1 MNGFNQHL
9 RQIILLGIITAL
21 VLILFSSLRSFIP
34 GILGTIT
41 LYIISREKYFQLVY
55 HKKWPKG
62 WTAGLFLIFYLVIL
76 GIPIYLVILLLGPKV
91 NEYISHPDQYIEL
104 AKKLEGAIE
113 QRWGLDLL
121 SPNYLNS
128 LFSKIS
134 AAIPSLVNSTT
145 NLLFNLALTLFLLY
159 YLLVNGKAIEAYLA
173 HITPL
178 KKENIQ
184 RLAIETKK
192 NIKANALG
200 IPLIS
205 LIQGAV
211 AAIGYY
217 IFKLPDYL
225 IWGLLTGLFAF
236 FPIVG
241 TMMIWVPIV
250 IYLYAL
256 GNHGQATGILFYSL
270 IVTGNVDSL
279 ARMTLLKTIGDVHP
293 VITIL
298 GVIAG
303 LQLFGFIGL
312 VIGPLLLSYVGV
324 LVTIYRNEFT
334 ARPGHF
340 EESDNQ
346 EDGSQ

>member
-21 VLILFSSLRSFIP
+21 VLILFGSLRSFIP
-34 GILGTIT
+34 GMLGTIT
-41 LYIISREKYFQLVY
+41 LYIISREKYYQLVY

-62 WTAGLFLIFYLVIL
+62 LTAGLFLIFYLIIL
-76 GIPIYLVILLLGPKV
+76 GLPIYLVILMLGPKV
-91 NEYISHPDQYIEL
+91 NEYISHPEQYIEL
-104 AKKLEGAIE
+104 ARNLQQSIE
-113 QRWGLDLL
+113 HQWGIDLL
-121 SPNYLNS
+121 SPNYLNN
-128 LFSKIS
+128 LFSKLS
-134 AAIPSLVNSTT
+134 AALPSLINSTT

-159 YLLVNGKAIEAYLA
+159 YLLVNGKSIEAYLA
-173 HITPL
+173 AITPL
-178 KKENIQ
+178 KKENIHK
-184 RLAIETKK
+184 LAIETKK

-205 LIQGAV
+205 LIQGIV

-217 IFKLPDYL
+217 IFKLPDSL
-225 IWGLLTGLFAF
+225 VWGLLTGLFAF

-250 IYLYAL
+250 LYLYAL
-256 GNHGQATGILFYSL
+256 GHQGQATAILFYSL

-303 LQLFGFIGL
+303 LHLFGFIGL
-312 VIGPLLLSYVGV
+312 IIGPLLLSYVGV
-324 LVTIYRNEFT
+324 LVTIYRNEFSS
-334 ARPGHF
+334 APGHF
-340 EESDNQ
+340 EEPADQ
-346 EDGSQ
+346 Q

>member
-21 VLILFSSLRSFIP
+21 VLVLFGSLRSFIP

-55 HKKWPKG
+55 HNKWPKG
-62 WTAGLFLIFYLVIL
+62 ITAGLFLIFYLIIL
-76 GIPIYLVILLLGPKV
+76 GIPIYLVIILLGPKV
-91 NEYISHPDQYIEL
+91 NEYISHPDQYIDL
-104 AKKLEGAIE
+104 AKKLQLTIE

-134 AAIPSLVNSTT
+134 AVLPSLINSTT

-159 YLLVNGKAIEAYLA
+159 YLLVNGKKIEAYLSS
-173 HITPL
+173 ITPL
-178 KKENIQ
+178 KKENIHK
-184 RLAIETKK
+184 LAIETKK

-205 LIQGAV
+205 LIQGIV

-217 IFKLPDYL
+217 IFKLPDFL
-225 IWGLLTGLFAF
+225 VWGLLTGLFAF

-250 IYLYAL
+250 LYLYAL
-256 GNHGQATGILFYSL
+256 GNHGQATAILLYSL

-279 ARMTLLKTIGDVHP
+279 ARMTLLKKIGDVHP

-303 LQLFGFIGL
+303 LHLFGFIGL

-324 LVTIYRNEFT
+324 LVTIYRSEFSSG
-334 ARPGHF
+334 PGHF
-340 EESDNQ
+340 EESGD
-346 EDGSQ
+346 